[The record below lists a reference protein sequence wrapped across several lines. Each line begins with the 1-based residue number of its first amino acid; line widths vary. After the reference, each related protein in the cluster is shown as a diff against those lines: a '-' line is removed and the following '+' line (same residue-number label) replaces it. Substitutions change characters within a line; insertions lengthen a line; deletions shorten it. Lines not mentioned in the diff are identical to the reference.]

1 VATIISS
8 QQTIGTTP
16 TRIAMGLVGASYV
29 YLHAP
34 TGGGEIYIGNSD
46 VTTSNGFALP
56 KNEMHEIWLPEND
69 KLMLSWHQVQNFSM
83 SYIQEAANVL
93 RDARSVQGCGWHYR

>member
-1 VATIISS
+1 MATIIAS

-69 KLMLSWHQVQNFSM
+69 KLYAVVGSGTELL
-83 SYIQEAANVL
+83 YVL
-93 RDARSVQGCGWHYR
+93 HTGGR